1 MSRDG
6 WMRKKA
12 NAGGD
17 NGWADRGGYMAAKVS
32 KLEEQFKL
40 AAPREKQKEGASSNI
55 FSGVSIYVN
64 GYTEPSAD
72 ELRRLM
78 MLHGGQFHVYYSRSK
93 TTHIIAN
100 NLPNSK
106 IKELKGEKVIRPE
119 WITDS
124 IKAGRLLPYLQ
135 YQLYTKQKGPLF
147 PGMTLQQTS
156 EVAGPSHGLLQPN
169 VHQKLHLPRRSIQ
182 HSVLNDEPS
191 SSTCLNN
198 SIPHP
203 SRSRLYQ
210 GNMQPQSIQQSF
222 AAPFITPQTSHLASS
237 HHKTDTRHRSALH
250 TYPLSNPSLKLPHKL
265 PQSTLQAPHPN
276 HQHQKAGQLQPQIN
290 ASCSNAQSSCKDGE
304 FKINGLLQTSLD
316 MMSHSK
322 MNEMQ
327 ECGKEDPIS
336 QVVNEARLTNGH
348 THLVNG
354 ALKPEDLSPV
364 IDEPSVD
371 KELPDCRVKSLEDK
385 PQSPP
390 VQFQTK
396 PDPYE
401 FPHSPPKQSDQSSVF
416 LEKSSSQG
424 TNEQRLKP
432 PPPSY
437 QEAIKATES
446 HLLSTSCHADSN
458 PDKTPFSPASHS
470 LSHSPIR
477 LNGSHH
483 NAFSSDPLNSTNI
496 TTKSDPPA
504 EKSSSSSRSSAH
516 LLAQTSGLISEFY
529 SHSRLHQIST
539 WRNGFSE
546 YVNELHSKRKAA
558 GSTSFPGKERLR
570 KSLAQHSVGSQGTLA
585 PVSVKSCILHVDMDC
600 FFVSVGIRHRPEL
613 KGKPVAVTSNR
624 GEGKVP
630 RRAGANPQLEQ
641 QYYQTKYTHL
651 QPEGADEDLYRTP
664 SQESTDSRTNGVD
677 EDSAALS
684 MAEIASCSYEA
695 RQAGVRNGMFFG
707 KAKQLCPSLQ
717 SVPYD
722 FEAYKEVALTMYET
736 LASYTHDIEA
746 LSCDEVLIDGSA
758 LLAELGISP
767 EDLAKAI
774 RADIKE
780 KTGCCASVG
789 MGSNI
794 LLARMATRKAKPDGH
809 YFLKSEE
816 VDDFIRDLPVTSL
829 PGVGP
834 VMGRKL
840 ASMGVKSCG
849 DLQQVSL
856 SQLQKKFGPRTGQTL
871 FRFCRGLDDRPV
883 RYEKERKSVSADMNY
898 NIRFTKVDE
907 AECFLSNLSME
918 VQKRLQEAGLR
929 GRRVTLKVMVRKVG
943 APLEPAKYGGHGIC
957 DNLARTVMLAQS
969 TDSGQLIAAA
979 VIKLFHAMKL
989 QVQDLRGIG
998 IQVQLLEGHRSV
1010 NQDSTGSR
1018 TRSIKDLLLDKG
1030 SSTKPSNRD
1039 AADNNTHQGKAS
1051 STTDPSSGSF
1061 SHPLSP
1067 PEPVPGT
1074 SRDQQACRQTPK
1086 HPLARLNVS
1095 IEVPSPSQVD
1105 RSVLEALPADLREQ
1119 VEQSWTNR
1127 DGRPNNCRSPSPQPP
1142 APLPQPPSM
1151 KSRPSSPPRPP
1162 TSAPALY
1169 TPPVG
1174 TLVLQ
1179 IPNQPDSPGIVL
1191 ELPNFSQVDPDVFA
1205 ALPKELQEE
1214 LKSAYNRVTNVQ
1226 PQAKM
1231 LEQKNPLLQL
1241 KQSGVGIGIG
1251 RVKRRYKRKN
1261 AVSPVKKGP
1270 SPVKRRQMTNSPAK
1284 TLTSPIKLRDP
1295 VNIVKTENNPS
1306 TSTSKPDIP
1315 ETLTKFIPRPAPSLA
1330 GACDLT
1336 DIKTLLREW
1345 VTTVTDP
1352 MEEDILQV
1360 VKYCTDLIDDKD
1372 LEKLDLIIKYM
1383 KRLMQQSVES
1393 VWSMAFDFILDN
1405 VQVVIQQAYG
1415 STLKIT

>member
-6 WMRKKA
+6 WMKKKA
-12 NAGGD
+12 NASND
-17 NGWADRGGYMAAKVS
+17 NGWAESGGYMAAKVS
-32 KLEEQFKL
+32 KLDEQFKL
-40 AAPREKQKEGASSNI
+40 DAPREKHKEGTGSSI
-55 FSGVSIYVN
+55 FSGVAIFVN

-106 IKELKGEKVIRPE
+106 IQELKGEKVIKPE

-147 PGMTLQQTS
+147 PGTTLCQTS
-156 EVAGPSHGLLQPN
+156 EMPGPSHGSLQLN
-169 VHQKLHLPRRSIQ
+169 VNQKLNLPHCSIQPKHEEFLSSSHNSSVSTLVPSHSRPQSIQ
-182 HSVLNDEPS
+182 HSSAASFVKPQSSHLPS
-191 SSTCLNN
+191 SHLITDPSHRT
-198 SIPHP
+198 PGDTHP
-203 SRSRLYQ
+203 LC
-210 GNMQPQSIQQSF
+210 
-222 AAPFITPQTSHLASS
+222 
-237 HHKTDTRHRSALH
+237 DTRH
-250 TYPLSNPSLKLPHKL
+250 TKLPHKSPHSAS
-265 PQSTLQAPHPN
+265 PQE
-276 HQHQKAGQLQPQIN
+276 
-290 ASCSNAQSSCKDGE
+290 GE
-304 FKINGLLQTSLD
+304 LKINGLLQTSLGE
-316 MMSHSK
+316 MSHSE
-322 MNEMQ
+322 MNKMQ
-327 ECGKEDPIS
+327 ECSKEDPCLRK
-336 QVVNEARLTNGH
+336 EASLTNGY
-348 THLVNG
+348 THIVNG
-354 ALKPEDLSPV
+354 ALNIEDLFPASV
-364 IDEPSVD
+364 QPSD
-371 KELPDCRVKSLEDK
+371 DSELNQHGNKSSTDQ

-390 VQFQTK
+390 VQVQSS
-396 PDPYE
+396 PDPYA
-401 FPHSPPKQSDQSSVF
+401 FPSSPPKQSDDSSF
-416 LEKSSSQG
+416 SLEEFSSEGTSNKRPKSPSVKKA
-424 TNEQRLKP
+424 NETHLRPTLQVDKVSENMSLS
-432 PPPSY
+432 PPSR
-437 QEAIKATES
+437 
-446 HLLSTSCHADSN
+446 
-458 PDKTPFSPASHS
+458 S
-470 LSHSPIR
+470 LSRSPIR

-483 NAFSSDPLNSTNI
+483 RVANSSYDPASVSTTSVTDKPN
-496 TTKSDPPA
+496 PPTD
-504 EKSSSSSRSSAH
+504 ESPSSLSSKSSAR
-516 LLAQTSGLISEFY
+516 LLEQTGGLISEFY

-539 WRNGFSE
+539 WRTGFSE
-546 YVNELHSKRKAA
+546 YVNELHSKRKVA
-558 GSTSFPGKERLR
+558 GGACFPGKERL
-570 KSLAQHSVGSQGTLA
+570 KKVAALHSADAQA
-585 PVSVKSCILHVDMDC
+585 PIKSCILHVDMDC

-613 KGKPVAVTSNR
+613 KGKPIAVTSNR
-624 GEGKVP
+624 GNVRVP
-630 RRAGANPQLEQ
+630 VRSGANPQLEQ
-641 QYYQTKYTHL
+641 QYYQRKCTNLH
-651 QPEGADEDLYRTP
+651 PERTDDDLHRTP
-664 SQESTDSRTNGVD
+664 SQESPDSHANGAD
-677 EDSAALS
+677 QDAAALS

-722 FEAYKEVALTMYET
+722 FEAYKEVALNMYET

-758 LLAELGISP
+758 LLAEVGVSP

-794 LLARMATRKAKPDGH
+794 LLARLATRKAKPDGQ

-840 ASMGVKSCG
+840 AAMGVRSCG

-856 SQLQKKFGPRTGQTL
+856 SMLQKKFGPRTGQTL

-883 RYEKERKSVSADMNY
+883 RYEKQRKSVSAEMNY
-898 NIRFTKVDE
+898 NIRFTNVDE
-907 AECFLSNLSME
+907 VECFLTNLSME

-957 DNLARTVMLAQS
+957 DSLARTVMLAQS
-969 TDSGQLIAAA
+969 TDSNQLIATA

-998 IQVQLLEGHRSV
+998 IQVQLLEGNRCTP
-1010 NQDSTGSR
+1010 QDSRGSR
-1018 TRSIKDLLLDKG
+1018 VRSIKDMLLGPGL
-1030 SSTKPSNRD
+1030 STKSSNED
-1039 AADNNTHQGKAS
+1039 AADTLQDKSTKA
-1051 STTDPSSGSF
+1051 PSGS
-1061 SHPLSP
+1061 SIPYPLSP
-1067 PEPVPGT
+1067 AEPVPGT
-1074 SRDQQACRQTPK
+1074 SRDQPVCRQTPK
-1086 HPLARLNVS
+1086 HSHARLNLS

-1119 VEQSWTNR
+1119 VEQSWTKR
-1127 DGRPNNCRSPSPQPP
+1127 DCRTNNSHPPGPQLSAPN
-1142 APLPQPPSM
+1142 
-1151 KSRPSSPPRPP
+1151 SRPTSPPRSPLA
-1162 TSAPALY
+1162 SASALY
-1169 TPPVG
+1169 PPPVG
-1174 TLVLQ
+1174 ALVLQ
-1179 IPNQPDSPGIVL
+1179 LPNQPDSPGIVL

-1214 LKSAYNRVTNVQ
+1214 LKLAYSRVTNAQ
-1226 PQAKM
+1226 PQVKI

-1241 KQSGVGIGIG
+1241 KQPGVGIG

-1261 AVSPVKKGP
+1261 VISPVKKGG
-1270 SPVKRRQMTNSPAK
+1270 SPLKKRHMTNSPAK
-1284 TLTSPIKLRDP
+1284 TLPLP
-1295 VNIVKTENNPS
+1295 VRSQESVSILKTENGS
-1306 TSTSKPDIP
+1306 ASSASKPDVPASGGKI
-1315 ETLTKFIPRPAPSLA
+1315 FPRPVPALA
-1330 GACDLT
+1330 GACELT
-1336 DIKTLLREW
+1336 DIKTLLKEW
-1345 VTTVTDP
+1345 VTTITEP

-1360 VKYCTDLIDDKD
+1360 VKYCTDLIEDKD

-1405 VQVVIQQAYG
+1405 VQVVLQQTYG
-1415 STLKIT
+1415 STLKVS